1 MHYFEKNNLKM
12 NGLYIVYNAG
22 SMYEEE
28 GKSGTMHLMEHL
40 ICKSFD
46 DMQDEFTK
54 RCIEFN
60 AYTDEEVVVVHLRG
74 INTQLDSD
82 LKVRVVSRLT
92 NGKFANEDDFNK
104 EKQIVL
110 QEYYNYFND
119 ITFGCVANYLRKKF
133 NNFSVIGCAEDI
145 NNYTYT
151 DAVDIFN
158 KYFKTPSC
166 VIEVGKE
173 KSDFSFV
180 EYNNISLCKK
190 RIKYGN
196 YYNSEEIVPESE
208 TNSVVLA
215 TPKTPI
221 SKKDYPI
228 FWILNTILCDG
239 LNSPLYQELR
249 EKRGLI
255 YGIMPSNLTCV
266 NDTIFMYSAM
276 TTKENASEVAEI
288 IRDILTN
295 LDDYVTEDRFNDV
308 INSCLIQIDIND
320 IFRYKKPKSL
330 TKNLPSTFKNK
341 KQFENVTIQDVIN
354 VGKKYFNN
362 IEIVYN

>member
-22 SMYEEE
+22 SMYEDNS
-28 GKSGTMHLMEHL
+28 KSGTMHLMEHL
-40 ICKSFD
+40 ICKQLD
-46 DMQDEFTK
+46 DMQDEFTQ
-54 RCIEFN
+54 RCVEFN
-60 AYTDEEVVVVHLRG
+60 AYTDEEHVVVLLRG
-74 INTQLDSD
+74 INTQLNSD
-82 LKVRVVSRLT
+82 LKVRVVKRLT
-92 NGKFANEDDFNK
+92 NGVFANEDDFNK

-119 ITFGCVANYLRKKF
+119 ITFGYMANYLRKKF
-133 NNFSVIGCAEDI
+133 NNFSVIGYAEDI
-145 NNYTYT
+145 NNYTYN
-151 DAVDIFN
+151 DAIKVFN
-158 KYFKTPSC
+158 NYFKQPSYI
-166 VIEVGKE
+166 IEVGKE
-173 KSDFSFV
+173 KTDFSFV
-180 EYNNISLCKK
+180 EYNNIPLCGK
-190 RIKYGN
+190 RVKYGN
-196 YYNSEEIVPESE
+196 YENSEEVVPESE

-276 TTKENASEVAEI
+276 TTKENAAEVARI
-288 IRDILTN
+288 IREILSN
-295 LDDYVTEDRFNDV
+295 LDKYVDENRFYDV
-308 INSCLIQIDIND
+308 INSCLIQTEIDN

-330 TKNLPSTFKNK
+330 SKNLPSTFKNK
-341 KQFENVTIQDVIN
+341 KQFENVTLQDVIN

-362 IEIVYN
+362 IEIVCS